1 MREVS
6 FSSPPIMEFV
16 QSYNGKNE
24 QTILILS
31 ELVIFRGL
39 QERNINDKN
48 SIESKKEFLFFKVYL
63 KQICNLENVFFE
75 FKMWQ
80 G

>member
-1 MREVS
+1 
-6 FSSPPIMEFV
+6 MEFV

-39 QERNINDKN
+39 QEKNINDKN
-48 SIESKKEFLFFKVYL
+48 KINSKNEFLYFKINL
-63 KQICNLENVFFE
+63 KQIGDKKKFWV
-75 FKMWQ
+75 
-80 G
+80 